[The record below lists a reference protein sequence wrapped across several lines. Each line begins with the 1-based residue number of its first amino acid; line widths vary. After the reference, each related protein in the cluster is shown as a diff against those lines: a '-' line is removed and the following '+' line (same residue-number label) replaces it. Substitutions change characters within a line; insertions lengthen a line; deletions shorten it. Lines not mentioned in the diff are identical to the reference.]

1 LDYLNERGLQR
12 LSKRLVSS
20 GLLDMIATAIPG
32 IRDILV
38 LGKVKQ
44 LERSGTFD
52 LVLVDA
58 PAAGH
63 AITFLQ
69 SASGLLDAVGVGPI
83 NAQARDVQ
91 DLLSDPDRCRV
102 LLVTAPEETPVN
114 ELVETAYSL
123 EDRIGVALGPVI
135 VNGVHPPLAGLAVDP
150 EVAAAAAGVALV
162 EGEAEAL
169 RGAARFRA
177 ARSDLQQEQ
186 LARLADQ
193 LPLPQLLLPDLF
205 TSDLGRDG
213 LDTLAAALVEQL
225 GSLDSGLRA

>member
-1 LDYLNERGLQR
+1 
-12 LSKRLVSS
+12 
-20 GLLDMIATAIPG
+20 
-32 IRDILV
+32 
-38 LGKVKQ
+38 
-44 LERSGTFD
+44 
-52 LVLVDA
+52 
-58 PAAGH
+58 
-63 AITFLQ
+63 
-69 SASGLLDAVGVGPI
+69 
-83 NAQARDVQ
+83 
-91 DLLSDPDRCRV
+91 
-102 LLVTAPEETPVN
+102 VN